1 VEALQRLQPLDF
13 LLVVIWAGLV
23 GWGLQTGV
31 VRQVGMLIGV
41 YAAVVL
47 ASSLYRPVGQLGG
60 LAFGRESL
68 QLAEFVSYVVIFVLV
83 FGVVVVLIWRAYPR
97 SRLSRSFGLDN
108 VFGAALGAIWGA
120 LLLIALVTM
129 LRFYT
134 ATPWRG
140 QEPTQQGVVTQVRG
154 SQLAPVLELV
164 LSPLWQVMTPWFPAV
179 VPPRL

>member
-1 VEALQRLQPLDF
+1 MEALQRLQPLDL
-13 LLVVIWAGLV
+13 LLVVLWAGLV
-23 GWGLQTGV
+23 GWGLQTGL

-47 ASSLYRPVGQLGG
+47 AASLYRPLGQLGG
-60 LAFGRESL
+60 MAFGRDAL
-68 QLAEFVSYVVIFVLV
+68 QQAEFVSYVLIFVVV
-83 FGVVVVLIWRAYPR
+83 FGLVGVLIWRAYPR
-97 SRLSRSFGLDN
+97 SRLSRKFGLDN
-108 VFGAALGAIWGA
+108 LTGAVLGALWGA
-120 LLLIALVTM
+120 LLLITLVTI

-140 QEPTQQGVVTQVRG
+140 QESTQQGVVAQVAS

>member
-13 LLVVIWAGLV
+13 LLVVVWAGLV
-23 GWGLQTGV
+23 GWGLQTGL
-31 VRQVGMLIGV
+31 VRQVGMLVGV

-47 ASSLYRPVGQLGG
+47 AASLYQPFGQLGG
-60 LAFGRESL
+60 MAFGREAL
-68 QLAEFVSYVVIFVLV
+68 PQFEFVGYVLIFVAV
-83 FGVVVVLIWRAYPR
+83 FGLVGVLIWRAYPR

-108 VFGAALGAIWGA
+108 LAGAAVGAVWGA
-120 LLLIALVTM
+120 LLLIALVTI

-140 QEPTQQGVVTQVRG
+140 QETTQQGVVAQVAR
-154 SQLAPVLELV
+154 SQLPPALELV
-164 LSPLWQVMTPWFPAV
+164 LSPLWQLMTPWFPAI

>member
-1 VEALQRLQPLDF
+1 MEALQRLQPLDL
-13 LLVVIWAGLV
+13 LLVVVWAGLV
-23 GWGLQTGV
+23 GWGLQTGL
-31 VRQVGMLIGV
+31 VRQVGLLVGV
-41 YAAVVL
+41 YAAAVL
-47 ASSLYRPVGQLGG
+47 AASLYRPAGQFGAM
-60 LAFGRESL
+60 AFGREAL
-68 QLAEFVSYVVIFVLV
+68 QQAEFVSYVLIFVLV
-83 FGVVVVLIWRAYPR
+83 FGLVAVLIWRAYPS

-108 VFGAALGAIWGA
+108 LAGGAVGAVWGA

-129 LRFYT
+129 LRFYI

-140 QEPTQQGVVTQVRG
+140 QEPTQQGVVSQLAG

>member
-1 VEALQRLQPLDF
+1 MEALQRLQPLDF
-13 LLVVIWAGLV
+13 LLVVVWAGLV
-23 GWGLQTGV
+23 GWGLQTGL

-47 ASSLYRPVGQLGG
+47 AASLYRPLGQLGAM
-60 LAFGRESL
+60 AFGREAL
-68 QLAEFVSYVVIFVLV
+68 QQAEFVSYVLIFVVV
-83 FGVVVVLIWRAYPR
+83 FGLVGVLIWRAYPR

-108 VFGAALGAIWGA
+108 LAGAVLGAVWAA
-120 LLLIALVTM
+120 LLLIALVTI

-140 QEPTQQGVVTQVRG
+140 QESTQQGVVSQVAS
-154 SQLAPVLELV
+154 SQLAPVLELA